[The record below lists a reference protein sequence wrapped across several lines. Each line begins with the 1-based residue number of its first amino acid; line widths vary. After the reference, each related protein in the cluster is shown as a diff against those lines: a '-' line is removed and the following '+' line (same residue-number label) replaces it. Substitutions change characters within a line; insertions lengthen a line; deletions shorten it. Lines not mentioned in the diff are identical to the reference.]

1 MTTSDGGYTPEIR
14 DQDHAPGSSEPWN
27 VWTVPNLVSFLRLLG
42 IPLFL
47 WLVLVEEADI
57 AAFVVLVLAGASDWI
72 DGYLARRLNQ
82 RSRFGVLLDPAVDR
96 LYILATLV
104 GLALRDVI
112 GWWLV
117 VILLSRDLFLLVLLP
132 MLRGSGRIA
141 LPVTY
146 VGKTGTFALFWG
158 FPVLLLGS
166 LPGVLGTILSAC
178 GWAFALWG
186 TFLYWWAGI
195 RYAQEMITSGRS
207 R

>member
-1 MTTSDGGYTPEIR
+1 MTTSDSGHTPEIR
-14 DQDHAPGSSEPWN
+14 EQDDAPGSSEPWN

-47 WLVLVEEADI
+47 WLVLVEEADV

-72 DGYLARRLNQ
+72 DGYLARRLDQ

-117 VILLSRDLFLLVLLP
+117 VILVSRDLFCWCYCPCCGVRVASPYRLP
-132 MLRGSGRIA
+132 TWERRAPSPCSGASRCCFWA
-141 LPVTY
+141 RCRVCWAPPCPC
-146 VGKTGTFALFWG
+146 VGG
-158 FPVLLLGS
+158 PS
-166 LPGVLGTILSAC
+166 LCGEPSCIGGRASATPGK
-178 GWAFALWG
+178 
-186 TFLYWWAGI
+186 
-195 RYAQEMITSGRS
+195 
-207 R
+207 

>member
-1 MTTSDGGYTPEIR
+1 
-14 DQDHAPGSSEPWN
+14 
-27 VWTVPNLVSFLRLLG
+27 LLG

-47 WLVLVEEADI
+47 WLVLVEEADV

-72 DGYLARRLNQ
+72 DGYLARRLDQ

-117 VILLSRDLFLLVLLP
+117 VILLSRDLFLLVLMP

-166 LPGVLGTILSAC
+166 LPGVLGTTLSVC

-195 RYAQEMITSGRS
+195 RYAREMITSGRS

>member
-1 MTTSDGGYTPEIR
+1 MTTSDSGHTPEIR
-14 DQDHAPGSSEPWN
+14 EQDHAPGSSEPWN

-47 WLVLVEEADI
+47 WLVLVEEADV

-72 DGYLARRLNQ
+72 DGYLARRLDQ

-117 VILLSRDLFLLVLLP
+117 VILLSRDLFLLVLVP

-166 LPGVLGTILSAC
+166 LPGVLGTTLSVC

-195 RYAQEMITSGRS
+195 RYAREMITSGRS

>member
-1 MTTSDGGYTPEIR
+1 MATADSEHTPEIP
-14 DQDHAPGSSEPWN
+14 DHDDAPVSGEPWN

-47 WLVLVEEADI
+47 WLVLVEEADV

-72 DGYLARRLNQ
+72 DGYLARRLDQ

-117 VILLSRDLFLLVLLP
+117 VILLSRDLFLLVLMP

-166 LPGVLGTILSAC
+166 LPGVLGTSLSVC

-195 RYAQEMITSGRS
+195 RYAREMITSGRS